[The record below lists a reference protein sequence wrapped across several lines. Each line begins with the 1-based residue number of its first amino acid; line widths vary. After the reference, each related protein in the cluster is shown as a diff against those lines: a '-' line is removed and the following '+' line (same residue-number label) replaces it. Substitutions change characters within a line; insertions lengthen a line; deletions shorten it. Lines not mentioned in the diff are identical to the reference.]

1 MESALSPIILYYW
14 LRSLLPSSGDTKY
27 VICNRVIHHYTRISL
42 NTLLYLMLMAISV
55 LIRPT
60 GVIMWLPHSLF
71 HLIIILKRRGV
82 RGRSRWAEFYKV
94 FGLMVA
100 VRYGGN
106 EGADF
111 QFIILV

>member
-1 MESALSPIILYYW
+1 
-14 LRSLLPSSGDTKY
+14 
-27 VICNRVIHHYTRISL
+27 
-42 NTLLYLMLMAISV
+42 MLMAISV

-60 GVIMWLPHSLF
+60 GVIMWLPLSLF

-82 RGRSRWAEFYKV
+82 RGRSRWAEFNKV

-106 EGADF
+106 EGANF
-111 QFIILV
+111 KIFYF

>member
-14 LRSLLPSSGDTKY
+14 LRSLLPSSGNIKY
-27 VICNRVIHHYTRISL
+27 VICNRVIHYYTRISL
-42 NTLLYLMLMAISV
+42 NTLLYLMLMAASV

-60 GVIMWLPHSLF
+60 GTIMWVPLSLF

-82 RGRSRWAEFYKV
+82 RGRSRWAELYKV

-111 QFIILV
+111 KIFYF